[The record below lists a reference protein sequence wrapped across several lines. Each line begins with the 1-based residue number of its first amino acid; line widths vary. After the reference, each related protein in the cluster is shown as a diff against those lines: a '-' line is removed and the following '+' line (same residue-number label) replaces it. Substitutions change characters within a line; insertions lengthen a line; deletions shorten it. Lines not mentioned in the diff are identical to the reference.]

1 MWGREMYTWGHTAKQ
16 KHGVGRVLT
25 TKRVQACARA
35 RAASFEREN
44 VEMECGNEYEKGGAM
59 YFTAV
64 LERIISPPPKSR
76 VSSMDVLHQNAIT
89 MQVWPIRTQLAPTA
103 E

>member
-1 MWGREMYTWGHTAKQ
+1 MAGGGWRAGVGPGEMYTRGHTAKQ

-44 VEMECGNEYEKGGAM
+44 VEMECGNEYELRGGNVL
-59 YFTAV
+59 FTAV
-64 LERIISPPPKSR
+64 LERI
-76 VSSMDVLHQNAIT
+76 
-89 MQVWPIRTQLAPTA
+89 
-103 E
+103 